1 MASEQASKRRPLVWY
16 GLFVA
21 PAFVGLA
28 GVLIAIG
35 RGHSSARLWPVAAF
49 LTLWALSAAYVSI
62 ARRAFRQRIA
72 RQRKA
77 PVRRGVRLATPVW
90 IRLDSALTFTGLCA
104 ILGTVVASFGFPG
117 IAVGVL
123 LVLVG
128 LVVVGGITTGFSIAG
143 VRALTFEESGL
154 RFYPRGAECLAP
166 WSAIGAV
173 QCIGPDHFTMVR
185 VDIIDLDEM
194 LRSASPTT
202 RRALAR
208 ARAAFGQGYVL
219 LQPWTAGIEGQT
231 LARAIDEGRRGV
243 GEPVN

>member
-1 MASEQASKRRPLVWY
+1 MASDQASKRRPLVWY

-28 GVLIAIG
+28 GVLVAIG
-35 RGHSSARLWPVAAF
+35 RGHASARLWPVAAF

-62 ARRAFRQRIA
+62 ARRAFRRRIA
-72 RQRKA
+72 RQRNA
-77 PVRRGVRLATPVW
+77 PVRRGVQLATPIW
-90 IRLDSALTFTGLCA
+90 IRLDGALTFTGICA

-117 IAVGVL
+117 IAVGIL
-123 LVLVG
+123 LVVMG

-154 RFYPRGAECLAP
+154 RFHLRGAECLAP
-166 WSAIGAV
+166 WSAIGPV

-185 VDIIDLDEM
+185 VEIIDLAEM
-194 LRSASPTT
+194 LRSVSPGVP
-202 RRALAR
+202 RALER

-219 LQPWTAGIEGQT
+219 LEPWTAGLEGQT
-231 LARAIDEGRRGV
+231 LARAIDEGKRGV